1 MSKFKV
7 SKIKNKHGTEINPP
21 PIPKR
26 PAKKPTAVAAK
37 IINNKKCQY
46 SFMRKGKDRLTYF
59 LKLY

>member
-26 PAKKPTAVAAK
+26 PAKNPTAIAAN

-46 SFMRKGKDRLTYF
+46 SLIKKYNDR
-59 LKLY
+59 